1 MKKHCDNFALSN
13 NCAQVVSDWLLFV
26 FGKQNEGNQFSR
38 INNRKT
44 KTILYALALI
54 KGTKMNDND
63 DKQKKN
69 QQTNNFRKILEHK
82 SKNANQIATCW
93 EAKKNI
99 WRF

>member
-38 INNRKT
+38 INKRKK
-44 KTILYALALI
+44 KTTLYALALI

-63 DKQKKN
+63 DKQKKKN
-69 QQTNNFRKILEHK
+69 KQTISEKFMNTKPK
-82 SKNANQIATCW
+82 TQSK
-93 EAKKNI
+93 
-99 WRF
+99 